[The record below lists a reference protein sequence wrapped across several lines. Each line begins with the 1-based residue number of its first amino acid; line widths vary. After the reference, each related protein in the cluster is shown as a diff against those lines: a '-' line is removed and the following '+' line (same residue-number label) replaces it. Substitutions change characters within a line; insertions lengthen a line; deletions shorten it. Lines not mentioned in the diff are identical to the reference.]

1 MSSVESRGR
10 TVEDAVRAALEKLG
24 LARDEVRVEVLEEPS
39 RGFLGLI
46 GSREAVV
53 RVTPAFKKD
62 RYVSKLLSEIFDAV
76 GVSIRMERRSGNGYV
91 TFDIYGKGAE
101 MLIGRRGEA
110 LDALQFLVNVAASQ
124 KSDEQV
130 KIVVDIEGY
139 RQRRRKRLEEIA
151 LKAAERARRTGE
163 KVVLNPMCAA
173 DRRIVHVTLQGRGDV
188 TTYSEGEEPYRRVV
202 VARKH

>member
-1 MSSVESRGR
+1 MSSVEARGR
-10 TVEDAVRAALEKLG
+10 TVEEAVRAALEKLG
-24 LARDEVRVEVLEEPS
+24 LEEDEVRVEVLEEPS
-39 RGFLGLI
+39 RGFLGFI
-46 GSREAVV
+46 GSKEAVV
-53 RVTPAFKKD
+53 RVTPALKKD
-62 RYVSKLLSEIFDAV
+62 RYVSKLLNEIFDAV
-76 GVSIRMERRSGNGYV
+76 GISVRMERRSGNGYV
-91 TFDIYGKGAE
+91 TFDVYGEGAE
-101 MLIGRRGEA
+101 MFIGRRGEA

-124 KSDEQV
+124 KSDDQV

-151 LKAAERARRTGE
+151 LKAAERVRRTGE
-163 KVVLNPMCAA
+163 KVVLDPMCAA